1 MTRPTGCSTWDLRKR
16 LTLFAVICRNPRQT
30 LLFSATFPE
39 GVQNLAH
46 GLNDDAVHV
55 DVTTHEDAPPIRQ
68 QWCGIDAKDR
78 DQALVSVLTHFGG
91 ERNMVFCNTKIECA
105 EVSARLC
112 REGMKA
118 VTLHGDLEQQQRTQT
133 LVRFANGSA
142 NVLVASD
149 VAGAGLGH
157 RFR

>member
-1 MTRPTGCSTWDLRKR
+1 MLKHLQKGTLHLHGLEVTVFDEADRMLDMGFADEIDAICSYLPQ
-16 LTLFAVICRNPRQT
+16 PRQT

-78 DQALVSVLTHFGG
+78 DQALVSVLTIL
-91 ERNMVFCNTKIECA
+91 V
-105 EVSARLC
+105 VSAIWCFVMPRLNAP
-112 REGMKA
+112 KS
-118 VTLHGDLEQQQRTQT
+118 
-133 LVRFANGSA
+133 VRGC
-142 NVLVASD
+142 VAR
-149 VAGAGLGH
+149 V
-157 RFR
+157 